1 MYQALYRK
9 YRPKSF
15 SDVVSQDNVKKIL
28 INSIKNNTV
37 SHAYLFSGPR
47 GIGKTSIAKIFA
59 KAVNCLNFDKD
70 NDSCLECEN
79 CLESSLNSVDIL
91 EIDAASNNGV
101 DQIRELKSKVNIV
114 PSKLKY
120 KVYIIDEVHMLSNSA
135 FNALLKTL
143 EEPPSHVIFILA
155 TTEFYEVP
163 ETIVSRCQC
172 FSFSRISNDNLK
184 DRLRYICEKEN
195 IVVADDVLMEIAIYS
210 NGGLRDAISML
221 DKLASFS
228 NNNITMDDFIT
239 INGLISQNEIIDS
252 NNNVINKDAKGVLEI
267 INKIDSSGYDFSNFI
282 ERLMIYIRDLIVD
295 SFSNDKKI
303 DVSLNVSIVNEL
315 NNLLNTLK
323 NCLNPLIM
331 TQVSLLNLVKK
342 EEVKVIE
349 SPEVVSVKT
358 AVNTSKKDEVMI
370 KKEDVKSVVSKK
382 PEFLINEETKSCRIN
397 NALADANLSFKNNF
411 IKNWSKLSE
420 YRLDSKY
427 AKVVQLL
434 EMSNPL
440 VVSDKNVIIGTSR
453 DATVERM
460 YENSDEIEE
469 ILEKINNHTYKAV
482 YVSEKEFENIKNK
495 YINDKKNGIIYKY
508 QDEKDVLVQKE
519 KKNSELVDKA
529 LNIFG
534 SDLVDIEEE

>member
-15 SDVVSQDNVKKIL
+15 ADVVSQDNVKKIL

-59 KAVNCLNFDKD
+59 KAVNCLDFENK

-79 CLESSLNSVDIL
+79 CIESDLNSVDIL

-172 FSFSRISNDNLK
+172 FSFSRISNDSLK
-184 DRLRYICEKEN
+184 DRLRYIADKEN
-195 IVVADDVLMEIAIYS
+195 IFVPDDVLMEIAIYS

-239 INGLISQNEIIDS
+239 INGLISHSDIKDTYNYL
-252 NNNVINKDAKGVLEI
+252 INKDAKGILDI
-267 INKIDSSGYDFSNFI
+267 INKIDSSGYDFSNFV
-282 ERLMIYIRDLIVD
+282 ERLMVYIKDLIVN
-295 SFSNDKKI
+295 SFKNNEQ
-303 DVSLNVSIVNEL
+303 LNVSENVFLINKL
-315 NNLLNTLK
+315 NDLLNVLK
-323 NCLNPLIM
+323 TSLSPLIM
-331 TQVSLLNLVKK
+331 TQVSLLDLVKK
-342 EEVKVIE
+342 EEIIEHRTINTNSVVNEKIQSKPNIEEDKKNKVIKNKE
-349 SPEVVSVKT
+349 TVK
-358 AVNTSKKDEVMI
+358 
-370 KKEDVKSVVSKK
+370 
-382 PEFLINEETKSCRIN
+382 INEEVKKCRIN
-397 NALADANLSFKNNF
+397 NALAFANLAFKNTM
-411 IKNWSKLSE
+411 IENWRKLSE
-420 YRLDSKY
+420 YRLDNKY
-427 AKVVQLL
+427 AKIVQLL
-434 EMSNPL
+434 EISNPL
-440 VVSDKNVIIGTSR
+440 VVSNEIVIIGTERES
-453 DATVERM
+453 TVERM
-460 YENSDEIEE
+460 YENSFEIEE
-469 ILEKINNHTYKAV
+469 IISKINNHAYKAV
-482 YVSEKEFENIKNK
+482 YVSQKEFEIIKNK

-508 QDEKDVLVQKE
+508 LEENSDLIQKE